1 MVNKVVGI
9 PPLLV
14 ILALIVGGELAGFLG
29 VLLAIPVAAALRE
42 FLNDYDKGKRAA
54 KSLVH

>member
-1 MVNKVVGI
+1 MKKVVGI

-29 VLLAIPVAAALRE
+29 VVLAIPVAAALRE
-42 FLNDYDKGKRAA
+42 FLTDVSRKKKERNQPA
-54 KSLVH
+54 

>member
-1 MVNKVVGI
+1 VNKVVGI

-14 ILALIVGGELAGFLG
+14 ILALIVGGEIAGFLG
-29 VLLAIPVAAALRE
+29 VQLAITVAAALRE

-54 KSLVH
+54 QQIVS